1 MQREL
6 HRSFASLRM
15 TGELHG
21 SFASL
26 RMTKSPRVGRLP
38 LDVLHEAQRRRVH
51 AVAEIR
57 WCGAVVEDMSQVC
70 VAFGASDRGAFHTKS
85 CVGDLGNVFLGDGL
99 PEAGPSSARL
109 E

>member
-6 HRSFASLRM
+6 HR
-15 TGELHG
+15 

-38 LDVLHEAQRRRVH
+38 LDVLHEAQRRRVN

-57 WCGAVVEDMSQVC
+57 WRGAVVEDMSQVC
-70 VAFGASDRGAFHTKS
+70 VTFGASDRGALHAES
-85 CVGDLGNVFLGDGL
+85 SVGDLSNVFFCDGL
-99 PEAGPSSARL
+99 PETGPSGARL
-109 E
+109 ELRRRIEQRVVA